1 VLCSVEEGVVLYD
14 ASRVGKG
21 NYSYEQ
27 ISWEGTQIIP
37 PFLNVLI
44 AAKSIWMDLSNV
56 NVKIWRVKGL

>member
-1 VLCSVEEGVVLYD
+1 MMLPG
-14 ASRVGKG
+14 RVRE
-21 NYSYEQ
+21 SIPYEQ

-44 AAKSIWMDLSNV
+44 AAKSIWMDLSNS